1 MVQLCLRRVITLGK
15 DIESLFYSNLV
26 TMDIEFDGVE
36 VFGIAEVYSKAEA
49 DLKKALG
56 DKKDLLKPYQEA
68 MELYRDLKCR
78 KAFEKGFRIG
88 GRIVLEVVGKR

>member
-1 MVQLCLRRVITLGK
+1 MGK

-36 VFGIAEVYSKAEA
+36 AFGIAEVYSKAEA

-56 DKKDLLKPYQEA
+56 DRKDLLKAY
-68 MELYRDLKCR
+68 
-78 KAFEKGFRIG
+78 
-88 GRIVLEVVGKR
+88 

>member
-1 MVQLCLRRVITLGK
+1 MGK

-36 VFGIAEVYSKAEA
+36 VFDIAEVYSKAEA